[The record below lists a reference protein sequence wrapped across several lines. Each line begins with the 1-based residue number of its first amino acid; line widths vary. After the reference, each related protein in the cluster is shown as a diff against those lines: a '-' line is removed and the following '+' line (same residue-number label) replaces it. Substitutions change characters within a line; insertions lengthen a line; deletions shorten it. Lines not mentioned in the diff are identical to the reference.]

1 MSEGAG
7 LSAAAG
13 AFDSVAGDFDSR
25 FGAWL
30 RVAAQR
36 RAVRA
41 ALATA
46 FPPGARLLE
55 VGGGTGED
63 ALWLAER
70 RRAVLMTDASPAM
83 VAIASAKFRGRAD
96 LCAEIAPAED
106 LSRPALLRQGPFDGA
121 YSNFAALNCVGE
133 LDPFARALA
142 ALVRAGGTAIL
153 VLFGT
158 FCPGEMLVELVRGR
172 PRNALRRLRRGEAAA
187 RINGRDFTIRYHSA
201 AELVGAMRP
210 WFQLEARRGIG
221 VCVPPS
227 AAEPWISSHPLLL
240 SRLESLDLRLATRC
254 AGLGDHILYRFRRTG
269 EPA

>member
-7 LSAAAG
+7 LPAAAG

-30 RVAAQR
+30 SVAAQR

-41 ALATA
+41 ELATA
-46 FPPGARLLE
+46 FPGGSRLLE

-83 VAIASAKFRGRAD
+83 VAIASAKFRGRSD

-106 LSRPALLRQGPFDGA
+106 LSRPVLLRQGPFDGA
-121 YSNFAALNCVGE
+121 YSNFAALNCVAE
-133 LDPFARALA
+133 LGAFARGLA
-142 ALVRAGGTAIL
+142 SLVRPGGTAVL
-153 VLFGT
+153 VVFGT
-158 FCPGEMLVELVRGR
+158 FCPGEMIVELLRGR
-172 PRNALRRLRRGEAAA
+172 PRNALRRLRRGDVAA
-187 RINGRDFTIRYHSA
+187 RINGRDFTIRYHRA
-201 AELVGAMRP
+201 GEIACAMAP
-210 WFQLEARRGIG
+210 WFTLESRRGIG
-221 VCVPPS
+221 LCVPPS
-227 AAEPWISSHPLLL
+227 AAEPWISGHPLLL
-240 SRLESLDLRLATRC
+240 SRLESLDLRLATRW
-254 AGLGDHILYRFRRTG
+254 AGLADHILYRFRRTG